1 MAQIPLDRIHSV
13 AQAYFQERL
22 TKALELCLDL
32 PNDVDVD
39 LDFEIQGSL
48 ERISALKSMM
58 KKHRYDESVELDA
71 RTLLEKTGNEGP
83 VDDALTYIRRLVAR
97 AMILQN
103 EYLVQELS
111 GGTYNGAPDDNVF
124 RGIEPSA
131 LPEYGDIA
139 TDHDLSISAAISS
152 FMSLKET
159 VWAPKTKADYKRCLY
174 LARDVIGA
182 DRPLS
187 SVTADD
193 IREVRDVLMS
203 MPAHAFKTH
212 AVLGQSLKKIIA
224 NNTDGSK
231 LAFKTRDKYFT
242 MIRTFF
248 KWAVDEEKLA
258 HMPGKG
264 VKLAGG
270 LKETAIEE
278 RYPYSKNELLK
289 IFTSP
294 LYAGCK
300 SFSRR
305 HIPGDITERD
315 DYFWIPIVALY
326 SGMRL
331 GEIIQLRLTDIK
343 SEDGV
348 PYFDVSLE
356 GDKNKTVKTATS
368 IRRVPVHPILISLG
382 FLHYAAER
390 AKNKRQRLFD
400 DIKPGK
406 TGYYS
411 ANFSK
416 WWGRYSRKIAV
427 HTDKTAFHSFRH
439 NFTDALREAEV
450 ADDVSRQLTGH
461 ADKTGDSHA
470 RYGTKASLK
479 RLRDGIN
486 KVSFGPID
494 DLLNKV

>member
-32 PNDVDVD
+32 PSDVDVD
-39 LDFEIQGSL
+39 LNFEIQGSL

-58 KKHRYDESVELDA
+58 KKHRYDDSVELDA
-71 RTLLEKTGNEGP
+71 RALLEKTGNEGP
-83 VDDALTYIRRLVAR
+83 ADDALTYIRRLVAR

-111 GGTYNGAPDDNVF
+111 GGTYNGAPDDSVF
-124 RGIEPSA
+124 RGIGPGA
-131 LPEYGDIA
+131 LPEDGDIA
-139 TDHDLSISAAISS
+139 TDHDLSIRTAIES
-152 FMSLKET
+152 FMALKDT
-159 VWAPKTKADYKRCLY
+159 VWVPKTKADYKRCLL
-174 LARDVIGA
+174 LASDVIGA

-187 SVTADD
+187 SVKADD
-193 IREVRDVLMS
+193 IRKVRDVLMS
-203 MPAHAFKTH
+203 MPANAFKTY
-212 AVLGQSLKKIIA
+212 VVSGQSLKKIITDNA
-224 NNTDGSK
+224 DGSK
-231 LAFKTRDKYFT
+231 LAFKTREKYFT

-258 HMPGKG
+258 QMPGKG
-264 VKLAGG
+264 IKLVGG
-270 LKETAIEE
+270 MKEAEIEE
-278 RYPYSKNELLK
+278 RDPYSKDELLK
-289 IFTSP
+289 IFSSP
-294 LYAGCK
+294 LYAGSK

-305 HIPGDITERD
+305 YIPGTMTERD

-326 SGMRL
+326 TGMRL
-331 GEIIQLRLTDIK
+331 GEIVQLRLTDLK

-348 PYFDVSLE
+348 PYFNVSLD
-356 GDKNKTVKTATS
+356 GDKQKTVKTAQS

-382 FLHYAAER
+382 LLTYAAAREK
-390 AKNKRQRLFD
+390 ANRQRLFD
-400 DIKPGK
+400 DIKPSK

-416 WWGRYSRKIAV
+416 WWGRYSRKITV

-461 ADKTGDSHA
+461 ADKPGDSHA

-479 RLRDGIN
+479 RLREGII
-486 KVSFGPID
+486 KISYGSID